1 LKASQ
6 NRMKREALSEALT
19 SRTPPPNCGLLAM
32 TPTVWPMMRMK
43 QTNMFFAQ
51 LAWGSKNTPLSA
63 TAATTFFM
71 S

>member
-1 LKASQ
+1 
-6 NRMKREALSEALT
+6 
-19 SRTPPPNCGLLAM
+19 M